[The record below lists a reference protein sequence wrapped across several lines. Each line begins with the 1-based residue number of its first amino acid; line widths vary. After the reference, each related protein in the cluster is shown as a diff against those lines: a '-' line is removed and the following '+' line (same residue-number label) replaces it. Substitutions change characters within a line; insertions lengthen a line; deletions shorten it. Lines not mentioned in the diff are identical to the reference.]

1 MKYIHIILIVI
12 LLLSCSGEDEK
23 GQYKPIVIANTEI
36 PLTVKIGEVVPIHVY
51 AYASNSCWSNLQI
64 SLTKNDEN
72 HYQITATGFDNE
84 SLDCNDV
91 LIGTDTVFN
100 LTFNRVGEFYFQSN
114 KSPYTILY
122 DTISVMK

>member
-64 SLTKNDEN
+64 SLTESTEN
-72 HYQITATGFDNE
+72 HYQITAKGFNSGGSVCPE
-84 SLDCNDV
+84 V
-91 LIGTDTVFN
+91 LIQKDTVFN
-100 LTFNRVGEFYFQSN
+100 LTFDRSGEYYFQSN
-114 KSPYTILY
+114 RSPFTIMY
-122 DTISVMK
+122 DTIRVNE

>member
-1 MKYIHIILIVI
+1 MKYINIILITI
-12 LLLSCSGEDEK
+12 LLLSCSREDEK
-23 GQYKPIVIANTEI
+23 GQFEPVVISKTEI
-36 PLTVKIGEVVPIHVY
+36 PLTAKIGEVVPIHVN
-51 AYASNSCWSNLQI
+51 AYAPNGCWSNLQI
-64 SLTKNDEN
+64 SLTKNNEN
-72 HYQITATGFDNE
+72 HYQMTATGFDNE

-91 LIGTDTVFN
+91 LIGKDTVFN